1 VLFAPGV
8 NLGVAWR
15 DDAETWG
22 VDDVWNI
29 ILRNMQFRARQ
40 LLITIVGTALVFAMA
55 LLVTGLKQAFKTEA
69 DRAVDSIGGDAWV
82 VPAGTEGPSTSLNFM
97 PAGSWNQIRAEPG
110 VRRADPVLLVP
121 QTIRKGSD
129 TKQLVAV
136 GHQRHGLGEPPP
148 EEGRRSR
155 RAGEVVVDKKLGFGL
170 GDTFTVS
177 GSKFTAVGLVS
188 GHTIGGGQPMVYVPI
203 EDVWALLHDG
213 MVAKAVVITGT
224 PRHLPEGYKALSR
237 QEVRDDAL
245 RPLRSAESA
254 INNTRLLLWLVAAVI
269 VGVVMYMSA
278 LERVRDFAV
287 LKAVGATTRTLVLSL
302 AAEAVL
308 TCLIAAALAIGVAQL
323 LLPIFPLP
331 ITYTLGAYAAL
342 PVIAVVVGVLASLA
356 GVRRAVRVDPATAF
370 AGT

>member
-1 VLFAPGV
+1 
-8 NLGVAWR
+8 
-15 DDAETWG
+15 
-22 VDDVWNI
+22 VWNI
-29 ILRNMQFRARQ
+29 TLRNMQFRARQ

-55 LLVTGLKQAFKTEA
+55 LLVTGLKEAFKTEA
-69 DRAVDSIGGDAWV
+69 DQATASIGGDAWV
-82 VPAGTEGPSTSLNFM
+82 VPAGPEGPFTGLNFM
-97 PAGSWNQIRAEPG
+97 DAGSADQIRAAPG
-110 VRRADPVLLVP
+110 VRKADPVLLVP
-121 QTIRKGSD
+121 KIIRKGSSVK
-129 TKQLVAV
+129 TLWVV
-136 GHQRHGLGEPPP
+136 GHRRHGLGEPPP

-155 RAGEVVVDKKLGFGL
+155 ARGEVVVDKKLGFGL

-177 GSKFTAVGLVS
+177 GQEFTAVGLVS
-188 GHTIGGGQPMVYVPI
+188 GHTMTGGQPMVYVPI
-203 EDVWALLHDG
+203 EDIWALLHVG
-213 MVAKAVVITGT
+213 AVAKAVVITGT
-224 PRHLPEGYKALSR
+224 PRRLPHGYKALSR
-237 QEVRDDAL
+237 QQVRDDML
-245 RPLRSAESA
+245 HPLRSAESA

-308 TCLIAAALAIGVAQL
+308 TCLIAAALAIGLAQL

-331 ITYTLGAYAAL
+331 ITYTLGAYAVL

-356 GVRRAVRVDPATAF
+356 GVRRAVRTDPALAF

>member
-1 VLFAPGV
+1 
-8 NLGVAWR
+8 
-15 DDAETWG
+15 
-22 VDDVWNI
+22 VWKI
-29 ILRNMQFRARQ
+29 TLRNMQFRARQ

-55 LLVTGLKQAFKTEA
+55 LLVTGLKEAFKAEA
-69 DRAVDSIGGDAWV
+69 DQAIASIGGDAWV
-82 VPAGTEGPSTSLNFM
+82 VRAGPEGPFSSGLTFM
-97 PAGSWNQIRAEPG
+97 PEGSRDQIKAEPG
-110 VRRADPVLLVP
+110 VRKADPVLFVP
-121 QTIRKGSD
+121 KTIRKGSSV
-129 TKQLVAV
+129 KNLVAV
-136 GHQRHGLGEPPP
+136 GHRVGRLGEPRP

-155 RAGEVVVDKKLGFGL
+155 APGEVVVDKKLGFGL

-177 GSKFTAVGLVS
+177 GRKFKAVGLVS
-188 GHTIGGGQPMVYVPI
+188 GHTMTGGQPMVYVPI
-203 EDVWALLHDG
+203 EDLWALLG
-213 MVAKAVVITGT
+213 IGTPAKAVVITGT
-224 PRHLPEGYKALSR
+224 PHGLPHKYKVMS
-237 QEVRDDAL
+237 QGQVRDDML
-245 RPLRSAESA
+245 RQLRTAESA

-302 AAEAVL
+302 AAESVL

-331 ITYTLGAYAAL
+331 ITYTLSAYAAL

-356 GVRRAVRVDPATAF
+356 GVRRAVRTDPALAF

>member
-1 VLFAPGV
+1 M
-8 NLGVAWR
+8 
-15 DDAETWG
+15 
-22 VDDVWNI
+22 NI
-29 ILRNMQFRARQ
+29 TLRNMQFRWRQ
-40 LLITIVGTALVFAMA
+40 LLIAIVGTALVFAMA

-69 DRAVDSIGGDAWV
+69 DQAITSIGGDAWV
-82 VPAGTEGPSTSLNFM
+82 VPAGPEGPFSSGLNFM
-97 PAGSWNQIRAEPG
+97 PEGSWDQIKAEPG
-110 VRRADPVLLVP
+110 VRKADPVMLVP
-121 QTIRKGSD
+121 KTILKGSSLK
-129 TKQLVAV
+129 TLWVV
-136 GHQRHGLGEPPP
+136 GHRRHGLGEPPP

-155 RAGEVVVDKKLGFGL
+155 ARGEVVVDKKLGFGL

-188 GHTIGGGQPMVYVPI
+188 GHTMTGGQPMVYVPI
-203 EDVWALLHDG
+203 EDLWALLRLG
-213 MVAKAVVITGT
+213 TPVKAVVITGT
-224 PRHLPEGYKALSR
+224 PHGLPHKYKVMS
-237 QEVRDDAL
+237 QGQVRDDML
-245 RPLRSAESA
+245 RQLRTAESA

-308 TCLIAAALAIGVAQL
+308 TCLIAAALAVGIAQL
-323 LLPIFPLP
+323 LLPIFQLP

-356 GVRRAVRVDPATAF
+356 GVRRAVRTDPALAF

>member
-1 VLFAPGV
+1 M
-8 NLGVAWR
+8 
-15 DDAETWG
+15 
-22 VDDVWNI
+22 WNI
-29 ILRNMQFRARQ
+29 TLRNMQFRARQ
-40 LLITIVGTALVFAMA
+40 LIITIVGTALVFAMA

-69 DRAVDSIGGDAWV
+69 DQAIASIGGDAWV
-82 VPAGTEGPSTSLNFM
+82 VPAGTEGPSTGLTFM
-97 PAGSWNQIRAEPG
+97 PPGSAEQIGALPG
-110 VRRADPVLLVP
+110 VRKAGPVMLIP
-121 QTIRKGSD
+121 QTIRKGSSV
-129 TKQLVAV
+129 KPLWAV
-136 GHQRHGLGEPPP
+136 GHRIHGLGEPRP

-155 RAGEVVVDKKLGFGL
+155 APGEVVVDKKLGFDL
-170 GDTFTVS
+170 GDTFTVRKH
-177 GSKFTAVGLVS
+177 KFTAVGLVS
-188 GHTIGGGQPMVYVPI
+188 GHTIAAGTPIVYVPI
-203 EDVWALLHDG
+203 EDVAALLG
-213 MVAKAVVITGT
+213 SSETVAKAVVITGK
-224 PRHLPEGYKALSR
+224 PRGLSHEFKVLTR
-237 QEVRDDAL
+237 QQVRDDML
-245 RPLRSAESA
+245 RQLRSAESA

-308 TCLIAAALAIGVAQL
+308 TCLIAAAVAIGVAQL

-342 PVIAVVVGVLASLA
+342 PVIAVVVGVVASLA

>member
-1 VLFAPGV
+1 LRLNCYLRYVS
-8 NLGVAWR
+8 
-15 DDAETWG
+15 
-22 VDDVWNI
+22 NI

-82 VPAGTEGPSTSLNFM
+82 MRAGTEGPSTGLNFM
-97 PAGSWNQIRAEPG
+97 PAGSWDQIAAVPG
-110 VRRADPVLLVP
+110 VRKADPVLLLP
-121 QTIRKGSD
+121 KTIRKGSD
-129 TKQLVAV
+129 TKQLEVV
-136 GHQRHGLGEPPP
+136 GHRRHGLGEPPP

-155 RAGEVVVDKKLGFGL
+155 ARGEVVVDKKLGFGL
-170 GDTFTVS
+170 GDTFTV
-177 GSKFTAVGLVS
+177 GGRKFTAVGLVS
-188 GHTIGGGQPMVYVPI
+188 DHTVSGGHPLVYVPI
-203 EDVWALLHDG
+203 EDVWALLHAG
-213 MVAKAVVITGT
+213 TVATAVVITGT
-224 PRHLPEGYKALSR
+224 PRSLPHGYKALSR
-237 QEVRDDAL
+237 QQVRDDAL

>member
-1 VLFAPGV
+1 
-8 NLGVAWR
+8 
-15 DDAETWG
+15 
-22 VDDVWNI
+22 
-29 ILRNMQFRARQ
+29 MQFRARQ

-55 LLVTGLKQAFKTEA
+55 LLVTGLKEAFKTEA

-82 VPAGTEGPSTSLNFM
+82 VRAGTEGPSTGLNFM
-97 PAGSWNQIRAEPG
+97 PAGSWDQIAAVPG
-110 VRRADPVLLVP
+110 VRKADPVLLLP
-121 QTIRKGSD
+121 KTIRNGSD
-129 TKQLVAV
+129 TKQLEVV
-136 GHQRHGLGEPPP
+136 GHRRHGLGEPPP

-155 RAGEVVVDKKLGFGL
+155 ARGEVVVDKKLGFGL
-170 GDTFTVS
+170 GDTFTV
-177 GSKFTAVGLVS
+177 GGRKFTAGGLVS
-188 GHTIGGGQPMVYVPI
+188 DHTVSGG
-203 EDVWALLHDG
+203 
-213 MVAKAVVITGT
+213 
-224 PRHLPEGYKALSR
+224 
-237 QEVRDDAL
+237 

-323 LLPIFPLP
+323 LLPLFPLP

-342 PVIAVVVGVLASLA
+342 PVIAVVLASLA